1 MIGKGKS
8 WSRPIFGERNV
19 DPLHVSTFILFAQTS
34 TTTVSSSSA
43 NTACPSIAFS
53 SKHQHVLHSRPKPS
67 RWRPATGIEEH
78 WAMDTL
84 LLLWS
89 RLLWLM
95 RVPFQRSRS
104 SNEELRARRVE
115 LFTMSPSQAQVVSCG
130 AIDTRHCT
138 PLRCHGAKATCSG
151 FNINLPN
158 WSHHVFEL
166 RSSAPGKSAD
176 LWSFYDLLGHV
187 SGSENTLA
195 LPSESRRSSSSLQN
209 RDHRML
215 TDCYDI
221 HSTTIAYNYASRFA
235 CLQVNRIGPPRRPLR
250 SPLAQHPRPRNMRN
264 RPSPLPLMQ
273 DACVFYNDHIVY
285 SNFSGVVLASQEGA
299 LIAKELGKGKA
310 ALLGNHGLLT
320 GASIKAVLAW
330 FVLLEKCCQVQLL
343 AEASCAGTGVP
354 LVLIGEKETRDTF
367 EAVGS
372 QGWGYFVGLP
382 LFQVGEREFGES
394 TFLGRRLEAFEWLM
408 SKGAFGSS
416 KDVIDD
422 SAPLLILG

>member
-1 MIGKGKS
+1 
-8 WSRPIFGERNV
+8 
-19 DPLHVSTFILFAQTS
+19 
-34 TTTVSSSSA
+34 
-43 NTACPSIAFS
+43 
-53 SKHQHVLHSRPKPS
+53 
-67 RWRPATGIEEH
+67 
-78 WAMDTL
+78 
-84 LLLWS
+84 
-89 RLLWLM
+89 
-95 RVPFQRSRS
+95 
-104 SNEELRARRVE
+104 
-115 LFTMSPSQAQVVSCG
+115 
-130 AIDTRHCT
+130 
-138 PLRCHGAKATCSG
+138 
-151 FNINLPN
+151 
-158 WSHHVFEL
+158 
-166 RSSAPGKSAD
+166 
-176 LWSFYDLLGHV
+176 
-187 SGSENTLA
+187 
-195 LPSESRRSSSSLQN
+195 
-209 RDHRML
+209 
-215 TDCYDI
+215 
-221 HSTTIAYNYASRFA
+221 
-235 CLQVNRIGPPRRPLR
+235 
-250 SPLAQHPRPRNMRN
+250 MRN